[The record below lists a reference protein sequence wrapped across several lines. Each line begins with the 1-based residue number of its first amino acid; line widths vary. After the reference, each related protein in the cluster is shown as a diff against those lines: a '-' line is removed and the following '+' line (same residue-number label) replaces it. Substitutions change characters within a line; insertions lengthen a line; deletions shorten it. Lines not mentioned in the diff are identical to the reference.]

1 MKDLK
6 TLYKHLMQMYQIE
19 REYWHDLYVEIAEK
33 IESLRKELNNQA
45 HFKVNEASIYN
56 SENNYSSWEEFL
68 SCLFANKGNGIA
80 SNGQSIFSNEMRE
93 IAVNNEEFIELLTKL
108 LKDPNK
114 YNHDKFAELWYRLF
128 SKNNPVQTNRA
139 SAAFTLDLSS
149 TVDEGKF
156 NSIFRWFIDN
166 KYVDEYNGDH
176 NWYDKNKFLIEQLR
190 TILMSDNDEFLSEL
204 KAANIK
210 IDKYWIS
217 IFIWMAFE
225 NINNSFQ
232 LNKQLIKYGAPGTGK
247 TYLSKQ
253 LCDIQF
259 DLWKNSYGVTSNLSI
274 SDVLDIVQFHPTYSY
289 EDFVEGLRP
298 ISSNGNVQLE
308 LKNGVFKQ
316 ICKKAGKWEH
326 DLYLVDPSR
335 DLESWKVVEI
345 IQSDNEIFRQE
356 RWSFM
361 NNIDERI
368 KIDDDLNIEDV
379 LPPHFLIIDEIN
391 RAELSAVFGELMYCL
406 EYRGISNAIKT
417 QYSELNNN
425 CTALINIKGEYKFYV
440 PHNLYLL
447 GTMNTIDRS
456 VDVFDFA
463 LRRRFRWEEVEPN
476 MDVLRLNI
484 STINAK
490 WLGIV
495 DSVRRLNDKIR
506 NEELL
511 GKDYQLGHA
520 YFMNLKYST
529 DLNISTLK
537 KYIWRDRVGSL
548 IEEYLRGTGKQ
559 DIIKSYKD
567 EFFK

>member
-19 REYWHDLYVEIAEK
+19 REYWHDLYVEIVEK